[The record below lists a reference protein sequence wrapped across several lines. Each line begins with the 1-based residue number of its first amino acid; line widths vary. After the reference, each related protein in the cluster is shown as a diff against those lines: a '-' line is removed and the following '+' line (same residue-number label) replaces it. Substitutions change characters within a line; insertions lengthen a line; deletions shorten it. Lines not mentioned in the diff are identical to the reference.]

1 MIKISFLIS
10 DGELNRMNSVLKS
23 TNISHLKIEQRGQST
38 HDRLMFKILELIC
51 LERNVNPFDVLAQD
65 RKTEAKMT
73 RHIFTHI
80 ILKLF
85 PSWRQ
90 RKISLFL
97 GKDRTTV
104 INSRDYIHDRLTGIV
119 SQLPENKELAMNIYN
134 YLMLIEDNQEI
145 QQLKNAQQ

>member
-1 MIKISFLIS
+1 
-10 DGELNRMNSVLKS
+10 
-23 TNISHLKIEQRGQST
+23 
-38 HDRLMFKILELIC
+38 MFKILELIC

-80 ILKLF
+80 IKKLF
-85 PSWRQ
+85 PSWKDR
-90 RKISLFL
+90 RISLFL

-104 INSRDYIHDRLTGIV
+104 INSRNHIRDRLTGIV
-119 SQLPENKELAMNIYN
+119 SHLPENKELAINIYN
-134 YLMLIEDNQEI
+134 YLMLIEDNQDI

>member
-23 TNISHLKIEQRGQST
+23 TNISHLKIEQRGQNT

-65 RKTEAKMT
+65 RKAEVKMT
-73 RHIFTHI
+73 RHIFSYI
-80 ILKLF
+80 ILKIF
-85 PSWRQ
+85 PMWRH
-90 RKISLFL
+90 RRISLFL

-104 INSRDYIHDRLTGIV
+104 INSRDFINDLLTGRV
-119 SQLPENKELAMNIYN
+119 SQLPENKQLSINIYN
-134 YLMLIEDNQEI
+134 YMMLIEANQEI
-145 QQLKNAQQ
+145 QQLINLN

>member
-65 RKTEAKMT
+65 RNLAAKET
-73 RHIFTHI
+73 RHIFIYLLT
-80 ILKLF
+80 KLF
-85 PSWRQ
+85 PTWRH
-90 RKISLFL
+90 RRISLFM
-97 GKDRTTV
+97 GKNRTIV
-104 INSRDYIHDRLTGIV
+104 IHSRDYIHDRLTGLG
-119 SQLPENKELAMNIYN
+119 SNLPENKELAINIYN
-134 YLMLIEDNQEI
+134 YLMLIEDNQDI
-145 QQLKNAQQ
+145 QQLKNSQQ